1 VSDLLGLAPT
11 QRIYG
16 FGAPPDADAR
26 LWVRF
31 VRKSARNAY
40 KSDLEGRPIFEPVD
54 YIQIQQPGERDMLM
68 RPVKEEDKLRFPKH
82 WEAFQA
88 NTKQAPEG
96 TPVQMLFP
104 NEPHITDMLI
114 DLRILTVEQL
124 AQLSEA
130 GINRLGM
137 DGRKYVARA
146 AAAMD
151 QSAKAA
157 EVSRLTRELTEAQE
171 KNKLMEDQMA
181 QMRARMDSLES
192 RLRQAPLDE
201 PMMFPSRREPKPARA
216 RAPEPDTLYDPPP
229 SDNLA

>member
-1 VSDLLGLAPT
+1 MSDLQGLAPT

-16 FGAPPDADAR
+16 FGAPPDADQR
-26 LWVRF
+26 LHVRF
-31 VRKSARNAY
+31 VRKSVRNAY
-40 KSDLEGRPIFEPVD
+40 KSDQEGRPVFEPID

-68 RPVKEEDKLRFPKH
+68 RPVKEEDKARFPRH

-88 NTKQAPEG
+88 NAKQTPDG

-104 NEPHITDMLI
+104 NEPHITDMMI

-157 EVSRLTRELTEAQE
+157 EVSRLTRELGEATE
-171 KNKLMEDQMA
+171 KNKLLEDQMG
-181 QMRARMDSLES
+181 QLRARIDLMEERMRSGETLPPEFRRRAGGMPPPRQPEFVPDSLYE
-192 RLRQAPLDE
+192 
-201 PMMFPSRREPKPARA
+201 
-216 RAPEPDTLYDPPP
+216 PPP

>member
-1 VSDLLGLAPT
+1 MSDLLGLAPT

-16 FGAPPDADAR
+16 FGAPPDADSR

-40 KSDLEGRPIFEPVD
+40 KSDQEGRPVFEPVD

-68 RPVKEEDKLRFPKH
+68 RPVRDEDKARFPKH

-88 NTKQAPEG
+88 NAKQAPDG

-104 NEPHITDMLI
+104 NEPHITDMMI

-151 QSAKAA
+151 QSARTA

-181 QMRARMDSLES
+181 QMRGRMDALEA
-192 RLRQAPLDE
+192 RLRMPLDDAMPE
-201 PMMFPSRREPKPARA
+201 FQRGRR
-216 RAPEPDTLYDPPP
+216 PPP
-229 SDNLA
+229 APAADPLYEPPPGDNLA